1 MTASAIDD
9 RTEQALLEIFEAR
22 AHFLD
27 RCGDDPE
34 SLATWSRCLRTISQY
49 QLPADV
55 KAKMLGRESI
65 PESIVA
71 EVEARWICEYPVG
84 NE

>member
-1 MTASAIDD
+1 MTAPAIDD

-22 AHFLD
+22 ARFLD

-34 SLATWSRCLRTISQY
+34 SLATWSRCLRAISQY

-55 KAKMLGRESI
+55 KAKIVARGSI
-65 PESIVA
+65 SESIVA
-71 EVEARWICEYPVG
+71 EVESRWICEYPVG